1 MRTIRPEATG
11 CNPVAGIGHNGGPS
25 WLELESV
32 KSLAEVSE
40 ITSLSEDTITRR
52 YPELI
57 VHLSPRRRGMKVR
70 NILKITNGEAV

>member
-1 MRTIRPEATG
+1 LKKRFCAVTRDVMADDPTTPT
-11 CNPVAGIGHNGGPS
+11 

-32 KSLAEVSE
+32 KPLAQVSE
-40 ITSLSEDTITRR
+40 ITSLSPDTLTRR

-70 NILKITNGEAV
+70 NILKITDGEVV